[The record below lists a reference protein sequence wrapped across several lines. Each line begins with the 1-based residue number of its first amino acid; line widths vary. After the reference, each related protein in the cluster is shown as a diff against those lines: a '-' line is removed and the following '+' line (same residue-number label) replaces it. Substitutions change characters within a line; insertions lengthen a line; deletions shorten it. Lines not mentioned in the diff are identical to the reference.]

1 MKSRRGS
8 GSKGNGSPQHL
19 QPRRPWRRRQQ
30 QQDQQLR
37 DPPGL
42 WGRTVAELLLVL
54 FGVAA
59 TARVTVMILRLPQ
72 QQPLP
77 KGDGK
82 QTSAA
87 VGTSYP
93 IRAVGGNQYNM
104 SRVRFATHHVLDV
117 PFYVYEDLAWE
128 DATVDG
134 VPIHESVVR
143 HHLTDNN
150 KHTDDYWFM
159 LAALRHPMRTLD
171 PAEAKL
177 FVVPPLLNCYEVR
190 RLVEGKTAYQ
200 NTV

>member
-1 MKSRRGS
+1 MVVLTYSCIRRRSHLLESRRVHYFVIVKFTLALFIVVS
-8 GSKGNGSPQHL
+8 MRQRLPLL
-19 QPRRPWRRRQQ
+19 QQLQQ
-30 QQDQQLR
+30 QQALLR
-37 DPPGL
+37 NDEKGAL
-42 WGRTVAELLLVL
+42 A
-54 FGVAA
+54 AA
-59 TARVTVMILRLPQ
+59 T
-72 QQPLP
+72 
-77 KGDGK
+77 
-82 QTSAA
+82 
-87 VGTSYP
+87 
-93 IRAVGGNQYNM
+93 VGGSGRSRSSAGSSSSTLSTVSSYNM
-104 SRVRFATHHVLDV
+104 SKVRFAEHHVLDV

-171 PAEAKL
+171 PADAKL